1 MFATVFNR
9 VRFALILVE
18 MTAWVAFGAWHAF
31 AGLDFI
37 DVFAFGS
44 DAFGLEALVFYA
56 DAAGTRLIAVTFS
69 LVVDHLACA
78 RHPTWLL

>member
-1 MFATVFNR
+1 MIAV
-9 VRFALILVE
+9 A
-18 MTAWVAFGAWHAF
+18 AFGARNAF
-31 AGLDFI
+31 AILDFI
-37 DVFAFGS
+37 DAFAFGS